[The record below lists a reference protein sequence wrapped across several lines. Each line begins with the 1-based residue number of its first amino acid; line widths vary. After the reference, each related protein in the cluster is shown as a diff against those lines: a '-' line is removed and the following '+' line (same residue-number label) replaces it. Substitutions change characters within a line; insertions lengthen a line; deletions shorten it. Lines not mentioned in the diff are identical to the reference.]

1 MAHKV
6 VFVAEGSMYEVD
18 YTAGSIRQYNAE
30 RMERDIELGY
40 SITVRPATKGERAY
54 AERVNSYRRPIKVND
69 YELELEGVL

>member
-1 MAHKV
+1 MGHKV

-40 SITVRPATKGERAY
+40 SVTVRPATKGERDY
-54 AERVNSYRRPIKVND
+54 VERVNSYRRPIKVND